1 MIKTVD
7 NPKLVQE
14 IIVKNKEI
22 ERLGLL
28 IVELEDKVKIGGS
41 KIEYITKTETIYKI
55 DEATKKELEDK
66 EREIVRLRM
75 ALFALKTK
83 LKTTTEPTD
92 TVETYVYLTDVETQT
107 KEIEVP
113 APVVKIV
120 EIID

>member
-107 KEIEVP
+107 NTSTDTIQSTQS
-113 APVVKIV
+113 IL
-120 EIID
+120 

>member
-28 IVELEDKVKIGGS
+28 IVELENKVKIGGS

-83 LKTTTEPTD
+83 LKTTTEPTE
-92 TVETYVYLTDVETQT
+92 VETYVYLTDVETQT